1 MVLLLTALLGGLVTL
16 CAWLAGQRRR
26 QLLATVESV
35 TLPGVAATRLGN
47 RRDVTVFLPPGY
59 RRQPDRTYPVLYVND
74 GQEREALGLREA
86 LARLAAGGRMRPII
100 AVAIPTN
107 DDRLHEY
114 GTAIAPNS
122 RSLGVL
128 AGAYSHF
135 VVAELMPLIEAQFR
149 VQGPATFLGVS
160 LGGLSAFDIAWNHPG
175 CFEAV
180 GVMSGSLWWHAA
192 EGETRIDPGRRIA
205 HTLVRRAHRP
215 PALRFWFQAGTRDEV
230 CDRDGNGVI
239 DAIQDTLELMD
250 ELRAIGLHPNDLAYV
265 EVEGGRHDYETWA
278 CVLPDF
284 LMWAFT
290 PGRDRRTE
298 RPSSGVHP
306 PR

>member
-1 MVLLLTALLGGLVTL
+1 MVFLLTAVLGALVAF
-16 CAWLAGQRRR
+16 CAWLAGRRR
-26 QLLATVESV
+26 RRLLATVEVV

-47 RRDVTVFLPPGY
+47 RRDVTVLLPPGY
-59 RRQPDRTYPVLYVND
+59 RQQPAMSYPVLYVND
-74 GQEREALGLREA
+74 GQEREALGLRET
-86 LARLAAGGRMRPII
+86 LARLTAAGRIQPVI

-122 RSLGVL
+122 RSLGAL

-135 VVAELMPLIEAQFR
+135 VVAELMPLIEAEFR
-149 VQGPATFLGVS
+149 ARGPATFLGVS

-192 EGETRIDPGRRIA
+192 AGETRIPPGQRIA
-205 HTLVRRAHRP
+205 HTLVRRAAGP
-215 PALRFWFQAGTRDEV
+215 PSLRFWFQAGTRDEV
-230 CDRDGNGVI
+230 CDRDGNGII

-250 ELRAIGLHPNDLAYV
+250 ELRAIGLHPDDLAYV
-265 EVEGGRHDYETWA
+265 EVAGGRHDYETWA
-278 CVLPDF
+278 RVLPDF
-284 LMWAFT
+284 LMWAFAL
-290 PGRDRRTE
+290 GG
-298 RPSSGVHP
+298 PSP
-306 PR
+306 